1 MTRGSFVRQDV
12 EEQELLSHVP
22 EQEQAEEAAAA
33 TPSPPSPS
41 MGAEDERHRI
51 KKKAKKNAAPQQ
63 SKCPAPKELLKQR
76 IEYKLCSNDDDVM
89 EWHGGVVK
97 KKYKTKPGWYSCAL
111 DDGTAVV
118 LLFENS
124 NRDNVWRIVKPAAQ
138 PAAKPMIAFATAPS
152 SPRASPSAAAKPS
165 DVPAFDAIAMS
176 PVSRAVT
183 ASEAATAPKIMPP
196 GTLGSSALQQSHV
209 VLLEGEGRF
218 WSALQA
224 QEAPDPP
231 TPPSTAICASRI
243 WHDRV
248 CADDQSRSVLHPA
261 IKQKIGELVQA
272 KRLSWPFLLQDR
284 FMAEAAALATPP
296 TVSILWCVIIAPAPP
311 TDSPCCVLTRL
322 AACSALRFVLAACSI
337 SPTVE

>member
-1 MTRGSFVRQDV
+1 MKTNVECFFDSFEQTRRPEKRRPKLRQNSPTATGPAARDTSCLVRMDDDDV
-12 EEQELLSHVP
+12 
-22 EQEQAEEAAAA
+22 AA
-33 TPSPPSPS
+33 TDPCT
-41 MGAEDERHRI
+41 
-51 KKKAKKNAAPQQ
+51 Q
-63 SKCPAPKELLKQR
+63 SECPAQKELLKQR
-76 IEYKLCSNDDDVM
+76 IQYQLCDNDDGTM

-97 KKYKTKPGWYSCAL
+97 KKYKNQPGWYSCAL

-196 GTLGSSALQQSHV
+196 GTLGSSTLQQNHV